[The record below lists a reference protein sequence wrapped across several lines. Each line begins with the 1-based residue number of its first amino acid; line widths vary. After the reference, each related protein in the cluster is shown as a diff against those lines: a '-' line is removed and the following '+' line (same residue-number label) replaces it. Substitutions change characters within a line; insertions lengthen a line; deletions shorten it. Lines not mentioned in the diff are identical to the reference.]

1 MRHYLLMS
9 HLLISF
15 LRSNFWTIFAMQ
27 FNFFLIVK
35 WLHSHWILSIDET
48 VLSVSSGDIERCLGS
63 EGEDEGSVWGM
74 EVLDSRDAQDKISL
88 TASEGTEPGS
98 PAPCA
103 LSPPAESWIHT
114 QNTPRKD
121 PEHCDGS
128 MFSKSLWPTGIW
140 GETKT
145 PIKTEKV
152 FTVCCYTRIFWRTF
166 YTPE

>member
-1 MRHYLLMS
+1 M
-9 HLLISF
+9 
-15 LRSNFWTIFAMQ
+15 
-27 FNFFLIVK
+27 
-35 WLHSHWILSIDET
+35 HSRWILSIDET

-74 EVLDSRDAQDKISL
+74 EVLDSRDAQDKVSL

-98 PAPCA
+98 PVPCA

-128 MFSKSLWPTGIW
+128 MFSKSLSDRQEFEVKQRLQLKPKGFLQSVVTRESFEELFILQNKRSE
-140 GETKT
+140 ETIMKHQE
-145 PIKTEKV
+145 P
-152 FTVCCYTRIFWRTF
+152 FQGR
-166 YTPE
+166 